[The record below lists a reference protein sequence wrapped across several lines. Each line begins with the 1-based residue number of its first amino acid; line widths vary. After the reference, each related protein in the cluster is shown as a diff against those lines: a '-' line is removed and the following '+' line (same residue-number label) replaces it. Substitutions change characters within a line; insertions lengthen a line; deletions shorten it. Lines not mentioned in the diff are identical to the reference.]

1 LDYLL
6 LLKGIIVGIS
16 TSAPLG
22 PLGILCIQRTINKGV
37 LSGLVSGLGAAV
49 ADIIYAAIAGFGIS
63 IIADFLK
70 EYQML
75 IRILGGIVLLI
86 VGIMI
91 FRSNPIK
98 QIRQQKAQKRNYV
111 SDFISSFVITFTNP
125 ITIVVFGAV
134 FASLGLD
141 QVTNLNPIVLTLL
154 GIFAGALLWWLALTI
169 FINIFRNKIR
179 LRNLWWINK
188 ITGIVVSVFGL
199 AIFVS
204 LLFIN

>member
-1 LDYLL
+1 MDYLL
-6 LLKGIIVGIS
+6 ILKGIIVGIS

-22 PLGILCIQRTINKGV
+22 PLGILCIQRTINKGI
-37 LSGLVSGLGAAV
+37 LSGLISGLGAAV
-49 ADIIYAAIAGFGIS
+49 ADIIYAGIAGFGIS

-70 EYQML
+70 EYQL
-75 IRILGGIVLLI
+75 IIRILGGIILLI
-86 VGIMI
+86 VGVMI

-98 QIRQQKAQKRNYV
+98 QVRQQKAQKRNYI
-111 SDFISSFVITFTNP
+111 SDFISSFIITFTNP

-141 QVTNLNPIVLTLL
+141 EVSTLNPIVLTLI
-154 GIFAGALLWWLALTI
+154 GVFSGALLWWLSLTI
-169 FINIFRNKIR
+169 FVNIFRNKIR

-188 ITGIVVSVFGL
+188 ITGILVSVFGL

-204 LLFIN
+204 LLFLK

>member
-6 LLKGIIVGIS
+6 ILKGIIVGIS

-22 PLGILCIQRTINKGV
+22 PLGILCIQRTINKGI
-37 LSGLVSGLGAAV
+37 LSGLISGLGAAV
-49 ADIIYAAIAGFGIS
+49 ADIIYAGIAGFGIS

-70 EYQML
+70 EYQLM
-75 IRILGGIVLLI
+75 IRILGGIILLI

-98 QIRQQKAQKRNYV
+98 QVRQQKAQKRNYI
-111 SDFISSFVITFTNP
+111 SDFISSFIITFTNP

-134 FASLGLD
+134 FASLGLNE
-141 QVTNLNPIVLTLL
+141 VNTLNPIVLTLI
-154 GIFAGALLWWLALTI
+154 GVFSGALLWWLSLTI
-169 FINIFRNKIR
+169 FVNIFRNKIR

-188 ITGIVVSVFGL
+188 ITGILVSVFGL

-204 LLFIN
+204 LIFLK

>member
-1 LDYLL
+1 MDYYLI
-6 LLKGIIVGIS
+6 LKGIIVGIS

-37 LSGLVSGLGAAV
+37 LSGLISGLGAAF

-63 IIADFLK
+63 IIANFLK
-70 EYQML
+70 EYQME
-75 IRILGGIVLLI
+75 IRVLGGIVLLF

-98 QIRQQKAQKRNYV
+98 QVRQQKTQKPNYFGDFV
-111 SDFISSFVITFTNP
+111 SSLIITITNP

-141 QVTNLNPIVLTLL
+141 DVTTINPIVLTLI
-154 GIFAGALLWWLALTI
+154 GVFSGALMWWLSLTI
-169 FINIFRNKIR
+169 FVNIFRNKIR

-188 ITGIVVSVFGL
+188 ITGILVSVFGL
-199 AIFVS
+199 AIFIS
-204 LLFIN
+204 LLFIK